1 MFDYSKIPGKYLLD
15 SPIFELLYKR
25 NNYSFYKYD
34 NSNIRSFIDKRVYI
48 ENAKNLYEFYDNH
61 PESGIKRPEDKNISF
76 EDVIKY
82 YHDLSY
88 AEIKALSKQM
98 KYSSI
103 IPDEIC
109 QYKYDDK
116 PKMYQNPI
124 ISLLIFLAILWAIMV
139 FIIGISSEGLSLWT
153 ILECLFVMIIGSA
166 FFFVDLLI
174 IYFILQSIYVF
185 IHNYLAKREYTQIE
199 NKYSEIAAIRNE
211 QIRYLINKN

>member
-1 MFDYSKIPGKYLLD
+1 MFDYSKIPEKYLFY
-15 SPIFELLYKR
+15 SPMHKLVNNR
-25 NNYSFYKYD
+25 NNYSFYVHD
-34 NSNIRSFIDKRVYI
+34 NPTISSFIKKRVHI

-61 PESGIKRPEDKNISF
+61 PESGIKRPEDINISF

-98 KYSSI
+98 KYSTI

-124 ISLLIFLAILWAIMV
+124 ISLLIFLSIIWAIMV
-139 FIIGISSEGLSLWT
+139 CIIGISSEGLSFWT
-153 ILECLFVMIIGSA
+153 VIECLFVMIIGSA
-166 FFFVDLLI
+166 FFFIDLLI